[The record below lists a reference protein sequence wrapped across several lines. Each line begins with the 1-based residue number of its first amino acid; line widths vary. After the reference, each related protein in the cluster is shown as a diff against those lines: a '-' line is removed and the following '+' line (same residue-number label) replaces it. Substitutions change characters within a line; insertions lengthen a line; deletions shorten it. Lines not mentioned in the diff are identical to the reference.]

1 MIIPPLKTGGLIL
14 TIVICLLLSSVLFA
28 DMKITNIKKNA
39 EFYDVVL
46 NNDIKITGILLRNNV
61 LEFPK
66 YIYKNKTYK
75 QFSILKRDFKNY
87 LLEALLNN
95 KAFPGEYATFL
106 KVNKMLALK
115 NNKSLKAFASVIFN
129 DDIEI
134 ECRIMSGKNG
144 LWMAWPSIF

>member
-1 MIIPPLKTGGLIL
+1 MIIPPLKTGVLIHA
-14 TIVICLLLSSVLFA
+14 IVIYLLLSSVLFA
-28 DMKITNIKKNA
+28 VMKITNIKKNA

-46 NNDIKITGILLRNNV
+46 NNDIKIAGILLRNNV

-66 YIYKNKTYK
+66 YIGKNKTYK

-95 KAFPGEYATFL
+95 KTFPGEYATSF

-115 NNKSLKAFASVIFN
+115 NNKSLKSVCF
-129 DDIEI
+129 
-134 ECRIMSGKNG
+134 GY
-144 LWMAWPSIF
+144 F